1 MESDKVVGSTI
12 LNNMISDVLTEEK
25 ETKFLRKPGIK
36 PCIYLVK
43 EHFRNEKKSVQRVWE
58 DTVLGKTR
66 KAVNVKDRSIGDG
79 RN

>member
-43 EHFRNEKKSVQRVWE
+43 EHFRNEKKVSAKGLRGYRTW
-58 DTVLGKTR
+58 KN
-66 KAVNVKDRSIGDG
+66 KKSS
-79 RN
+79 

>member
-43 EHFRNEKKSVQRVWE
+43 EHFRNEKKSVQRV
-58 DTVLGKTR
+58 
-66 KAVNVKDRSIGDG
+66 
-79 RN
+79 